1 MFDAVKNYLS
11 LASGITEVTR
21 QRALAAARALVS
33 SGEATAEQVTS
44 LAEDLVE
51 ASRSNREAAASLVR
65 YETDRALGRL
75 GLATADEVASLT
87 KRVQA
92 LETAV
97 RALEEAGRAG
107 PGPGAGKARAARAG
121 AGKAGGTTAGTP
133 TRSRRAR
140 SAPPAGSGGEVAGG
154 EAPS

>member
-33 SGEATAEQVTS
+33 SGEATAEQVTN

-51 ASRSNREAAASLVR
+51 ASRSNRKAAVSLVR

-87 KRVQA
+87 KRVQTLEIA
-92 LETAV
+92 L
-97 RALEEAGRAG
+97 RSLEEAVRSAAG
-107 PGPGAGKARAARAG
+107 GKGAGGKVAAGDSPRA
-121 AGKAGGTTAGTP
+121 T
-133 TRSRRAR
+133 TRSRRAGSTTR
-140 SAPPAGSGGEVAGG
+140 TAAPPDR
-154 EAPS
+154 EASS